1 MWREPKGLRIVEFE
15 LSLER
20 LLPHRPPALFVT
32 AVAEYSDDAISCFGR
47 IPSDHPSVCN
57 GFAPSTMAV
66 EMAAQA
72 AGVLMGIRHFSQD
85 PGLSPPRLGYLVSL
99 RGMKL
104 DAKAVPADRPL
115 QIHVKLVGTFGEM
128 AMFFVRIDL
137 DEDCVV
143 EGHLGVA
150 APSRAK

>member
-1 MWREPKGLRIVEFE
+1 VELE

-32 AVAEYSDDAISCFGR
+32 AVSEDSDDAVTCFGQ
-47 IPSDHPSVCN
+47 IPSGHPSVCN

-72 AGVLMGIRHFSQD
+72 AGVLMGIRHLSED
-85 PGLSPPRLGYLVSL
+85 PGSLPPRLGYLVSV
-99 RGMKL
+99 RDMKIGVM
-104 DAKAVPADRPL
+104 AVPADHPL
-115 QIHVKLVGTFGEM
+115 QVRVTLTATFGAM
-128 AMFFVRIDL
+128 AMFFVRVDL
-137 DEDCVV
+137 DKDLVV

-150 APSRAK
+150 APWPAE

>member
-1 MWREPKGLRIVEFE
+1 MELE

-32 AVAEYSDDAISCFGR
+32 AVAEHSETAIFCIGR
-47 IPSDHPSVCN
+47 IPSGHPSVCN

-85 PGLSPPRLGYLVSL
+85 PGSSPPRHGYLVSL
-99 RGMKL
+99 RDIRFDVM
-104 DAKAVPADRPL
+104 AIPADRPL
-115 QIHVKLVGTFGEM
+115 QVQVKLEASVGEM

-137 DEDCVV
+137 DEDRVV

-150 APSRAK
+150 APSRAE